1 MEVRETIAVDGAALG
16 ADEFDAVVG
25 EVERAAGGAA
35 LTSFELLTAA
45 ALLRFSRSVDVAVV
59 EVGVGG
65 LRDATNVIERP
76 AVSVITSVALDHSD
90 LLGDTLPA
98 IAREKAGIVKRG
110 CPAVIG
116 PLDPSPTA
124 EIAAWAER
132 VAASEVRWVTP
143 ATPHPAKQGWAQH
156 AQLDFPLVLPGEF
169 QLSNSA
175 VALEALRVLQT
186 QPSIG
191 CSERAIVEGM
201 RAVRW
206 PGRLEWS
213 DWPTPPSDGRREE
226 PEPQPEPQPRGR
238 LPVLLDGAHNPAA
251 ASALRAYVDGELGC
265 GARHGGAPLVWVIAI
280 SQGKDVAGLLRLLL
294 REGDSAI
301 FVPFEVGLPADSV
314 LAVNCASAAVSPV
327 LLLAR
332 SRPRACRGYRPAPRT
347 SCARWPCP
355 WAASCIGRPP
365 VRTWHRRSARRATK
379 QRHAAPQ
386 RRWSA
391 ALCTSSVSTPAC

>member
-1 MEVRETIAVDGAALG
+1 MRETIAVDGAALG
-16 ADEFDAVVG
+16 ADEFDSVVG

-143 ATPHPAKQGWAQH
+143 ATPHPAKRGWAQH

-175 VALEALRVLQT
+175 VALEALRVLQN

-226 PEPQPEPQPRGR
+226 PEPEPQPRGR

-301 FVPFEVGLPADSV
+301 FVPFEVGLPPKVNTVRQPQSHRCCCCCLLAAARGHAVGTGQPRARAARGGPVLGQRAAPGVHRCGPGIGARRGARRSRGTRRRSDGGLRLSVPRRSV
-314 LAVNCASAAVSPV
+314 L
-327 LLLAR
+327 
-332 SRPRACRGYRPAPRT
+332 
-347 SCARWPCP
+347 
-355 WAASCIGRPP
+355 
-365 VRTWHRRSARRATK
+365 
-379 QRHAAPQ
+379 QHAEYL
-386 RRWSA
+386 R
-391 ALCTSSVSTPAC
+391 